1 MSQSD
6 DASASSSPQ
15 KSQFDS
21 SSRPTGLDDGCGVVG
36 ATVVGDSLGVEVG
49 IKVGGVHI
57 PPMAKQSSPDGQ
69 GSIRPSMLGQGTA
82 FGSLLHESFAC
93 CHSLQ
98 VGFGAKN
105 CNRSMKMIC
114 KSAADDPEEVAKT
127 YVPQ

>member
-1 MSQSD
+1 M
-6 DASASSSPQ
+6 
-15 KSQFDS
+15 
-21 SSRPTGLDDGCGVVG
+21 VG
-36 ATVVGDSLGVEVG
+36 AAEVGDSLGVEVG

-57 PPMAKQSSPDGQ
+57 PPRAKQSSPDGQ

-98 VGFGAKN
+98 VRELGEKSGDSSIKHDVSKN
-105 CNRSMKMIC
+105 QMNQMNLVK
-114 KSAADDPEEVAKT
+114 A